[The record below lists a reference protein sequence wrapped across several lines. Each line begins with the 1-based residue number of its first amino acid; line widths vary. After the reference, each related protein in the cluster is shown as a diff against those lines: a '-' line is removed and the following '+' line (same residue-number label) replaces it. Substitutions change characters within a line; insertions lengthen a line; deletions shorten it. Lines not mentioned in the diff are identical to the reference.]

1 VEAIMIQ
8 INNILVPTDFSEPAD
23 AAIQYAKALAS
34 EFGSRVHLLHVVPE
48 PVAYPWGTELSTFSL
63 ANILSESE
71 TGALERLQAFAS
83 SLGVP
88 ANRIVTQAAVGRPVD
103 KILDY
108 ISTERID
115 LVVMGTHGRG
125 AVGHLLVGSVAER
138 IVRRSP
144 VPVLTV
150 HSAPAAAAE
159 REARLHREVVAS

>member
-1 VEAIMIQ
+1 MIR

-23 AAIQYAKALAS
+23 AAIQYAKSLAL

-71 TGALERLQAFAS
+71 AGAQERLENLAP
-83 SLGVP
+83 SLGLP
-88 ANRIVTQAAVGRPVD
+88 ADRLVVHAGVGRPVD

-108 ISTERID
+108 IGAERID

-125 AVGHLLVGSVAER
+125 AVGHLLIGSVAER

-144 VPVLTV
+144 VPVLTM
-150 HSAPAAAAE
+150 HSAQAAAAQRAE
-159 REARLHREVVAS
+159 RLHQEVVAS

>member
-1 VEAIMIQ
+1 MIH
-8 INNILVPTDFSEPAD
+8 IDNILVPTDFGEPAD
-23 AAIQYAKALAS
+23 AAIQYARALAA
-34 EFGSRVHLLHVVPE
+34 EFASRVHLVHVVPE

-71 TGALERLQAFAS
+71 AGAIERLQTFAS
-83 SLGVP
+83 SLGLP
-88 ANRIVTQAAVGRPVD
+88 ADRVVTHAAVGRPVD

-108 ISTERID
+108 IGGQRID

-138 IVRRSP
+138 IVRHSP

-159 REARLHREVVAS
+159 RAARLHKEVMAS